1 MATITPRKNK
11 NGDIISYQ
19 IQVYRGRSADGKKLK
34 PYIKTWKVPEGLSDK
49 KIQKELNRVATLF
62 EESCHNGIVSTKK
75 QTFEEYA
82 KYVIDL
88 KEKNGIKSTTICNY
102 KRLLSRIIDVNNNGI
117 GHLKLQDIR
126 PDHLNRLYATLSQDG
141 QNKKTGGRLSPN
153 NILEHHRFISV
164 VFSQAVKEQI
174 LQYNTA
180 QRATPPKAKKHEAE
194 SLEIED
200 IQAIITAV
208 KNKPLKWRVLTHLL
222 IATGARRG
230 EILGLKWKSVDFEHN
245 QLYLCNNL
253 VYTPEKGV
261 YSTTLKTNENRYVS
275 VPPYVMCL
283 LKQWKQAQA
292 KIAYALGDEWEY
304 TDYVF
309 TGERGQPMF
318 PNNTTYFFNHL
329 EKEYNLPHIHPH
341 KFRHSQA
348 SILINQG
355 VDIVTVSN
363 RLGHAKTSTT
373 SDIYAHILRKSDE
386 RASNVINDV
395 LNFGQ

>member
-1 MATITPRKNK
+1 MATTIPRKNK
-11 NGDIISYQ
+11 NGEIISYQ
-19 IQVYRGRSADGKKLK
+19 IQVYRGRNADGKKLK
-34 PYIKTWKVPEGLSDK
+34 PYSMTWKVPKDWSDK
-49 KIQKELNRVATLF
+49 KIQKELNRVVTLF
-62 EESCHNGIVSTKK
+62 EENCHNGTVSTEKH
-75 QTFEEYA
+75 TFEEYA
-82 KYVIDL
+82 NYVIDL
-88 KEKNGIKSTTICNY
+88 KEKSGIKPTTIHHYRKMLN
-102 KRLLSRIIDVNNNGI
+102 RVTDVNNSGI
-117 GHLKLQDIR
+117 GHLRLQDIK
-126 PDHLNRLYATLSQDG
+126 PEHLNKLYITLAQDG
-141 QNKKTGGRLSPN
+141 QNKYTGGGLGAN

-164 VFSQAVKEQI
+164 VFSQAVKEQL

-194 SLEIED
+194 SFEIED

-230 EILGLKWKSVDFEHN
+230 EIMGLQWKSVDFEHN

-261 YSTTLKTNENRYVS
+261 YNTTLKTNENRYVS
-275 VPPYVMCL
+275 VPTYVMCL

-292 KIAYALGDEWEY
+292 TIAYALSDEWEY

-309 TGERGQPMF
+309 TGENGLPMC
-318 PNNTTYFFNHL
+318 PNNTAYFFRSL

-373 SDIYAHILRKSDE
+373 SDIYAHMLRKSDE